1 MLGLTA
7 HSTEPTRQDGG
18 TVTAFPAIDISFS
31 GDHSR
36 IPGFARAAEERGVEG
51 FFVPEAQNDPFISL
65 TLAATSTDRIRLGT
79 GVAIAFARTP
89 MTMAYSAY
97 HLHRISGGRA
107 ILGLGPQI
115 KPHIAY
121 RYGMPWSHPAERMR
135 EYVLALRA
143 IWGSWQTGEPLDF
156 HGEFYKH
163 TLMPPLFSPGPLEA
177 GNPSI
182 WLAAVGPRMVEVAA
196 TAADGLLTHP
206 LISPSYLR
214 DVVLSRIAQC
224 RTDAGK
230 LDEPYTLASMV
241 MVTTGRTEDEL
252 RAAIA
257 GTRRQI
263 GFYAST
269 PAYEPVLAHH
279 GWSALH
285 DEARSLTKAGRWSE
299 LADLIDDEIL
309 HTFAVVGDVD
319 TVRSGLRDRFGGLV
333 ERLTLSLPYRIADEV
348 ILDIAS

>member
-1 MLGLTA
+1 MTA
-7 HSTEPTRQDGG
+7 PFA
-18 TVTAFPAIDISFS
+18 VDISFS
-31 GDHSR
+31 GDQSR
-36 IPGFARAAEERGVEG
+36 IPTFARAAEEQDISG
-51 FFVPEAQNDPFISL
+51 FFVPEANNDAFISL
-65 TLAATSTDRIRLGT
+65 TVAATATTQVRLGT

-97 HLHRISGGRA
+97 HLHRLSGGRL

-121 RYGMPWSHPAERMR
+121 RYGMPWSHPADRMR

-143 IWGSWQTGEPLDF
+143 IWHSWQTGEPLDF
-156 HGEFYKH
+156 RGEFYTH
-163 TLMPPLFSPGPLEA
+163 TLMPPLFSPGPLGFA
-177 GNPSI
+177 DPPV
-182 WLAAVGPRMVEVAA
+182 WLAAVGPRMVDVAA

-206 LISPSYLR
+206 LISQSYLR
-214 DVVLSRIAQC
+214 DVVLPRVAHC
-224 RTDAGK
+224 RAAAGIGDK
-230 LDEPYTLASMV
+230 PYTLAAMA

-252 RAAIA
+252 RDAIA

-285 DEARSLTKAGRWSE
+285 DEARTLTKAGRWTE
-299 LADLIDDEIL
+299 LADLIDDEVL
-309 HTFAVVGDVD
+309 NAFAVVGDAD
-319 TVRSGLRDRFGGLV
+319 KVRAGLRERFGGLV
-333 ERLTLSLPYRIADEV
+333 DRVTLSLPYQAADDLV
-348 ILDIAS
+348 LAVARP